1 MNKKPLTFPSTYY
14 PRGPKVNANIKNMS
28 KCYAIKK
35 FLLYYFQKYL
45 FVVAN
50 MRENSLDQL
59 IEISYGY
66 NIKMDQFDQTED
78 GYSKCGCEYG
88 KIQKQ
93 NSIFELLPK
102 MVVSK
107 FSVLTVS
114 ETPAKKL

>member
-1 MNKKPLTFPSTYY
+1 MLCNKEIFAVLFP
-14 PRGPKVNANIKNMS
+14 KI
-28 KCYAIKK
+28 
-35 FLLYYFQKYL
+35 L

-50 MRENSLDQL
+50 MTENSLDQL
-59 IEISYGY
+59 IEISYRY